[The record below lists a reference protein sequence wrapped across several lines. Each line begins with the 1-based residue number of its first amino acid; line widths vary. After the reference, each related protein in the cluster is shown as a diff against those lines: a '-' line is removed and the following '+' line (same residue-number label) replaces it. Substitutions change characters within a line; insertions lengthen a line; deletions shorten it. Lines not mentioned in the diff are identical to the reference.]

1 MRNGLT
7 INRIIKSYWQFFIL
21 AILILL
27 YTFAFSYFSIL
38 RHNAFASG
46 FDLSNMDQTIWN
58 TLHGRIFA
66 LTGTKGTISRF
77 SIHADIILILLTP
90 LYLIWDNVR
99 TLLIF
104 QSLSLALGAIPV
116 YLLTFKLLKQKGLAL
131 LFVCIYFLNP
141 GMQWVNIYDFHGV
154 ALAIPLVLSTFY
166 FAYIKKWRLYLIFA
180 FLSLL
185 TKEEIPLIIALL
197 GLLQIFIWKERKI
210 GTITFVF
217 ATLWFSLA
225 TFVIIPYFSPSHSH
239 WALLYYRN
247 AGSEFNVEHL
257 TLIPQQIIVNYF
269 INPDDLKYYQLL
281 LKPFAFLPVLGIPWI
296 ILVFPDLVINL
307 LSSHAQMRSID
318 LQYDS
323 GIVPGLLIST
333 IFTISYLKFIL
344 SKIKIKAKF
353 KLGIIYIVTFLL
365 LLVTIRANYGYGPLP
380 FSKSCWCVM
389 YQVSSQDIAFDKA
402 LQTIPQNA
410 SVSSSPE
417 VRPHLTHRLNA
428 FTVPDAT
435 SSADFIALI
444 DQNRIVGDY
453 SPKTFEISLIKSLNN
468 NKVYEQIY
476 HQGHFYLYQRL
487 VK

>member
-166 FAYIKKWRLYLIFA
+166 FAYIKKWRL
-180 FLSLL
+180 
-185 TKEEIPLIIALL
+185 
-197 GLLQIFIWKERKI
+197 
-210 GTITFVF
+210 
-217 ATLWFSLA
+217 
-225 TFVIIPYFSPSHSH
+225 
-239 WALLYYRN
+239 
-247 AGSEFNVEHL
+247 
-257 TLIPQQIIVNYF
+257 
-269 INPDDLKYYQLL
+269 
-281 LKPFAFLPVLGIPWI
+281 
-296 ILVFPDLVINL
+296 
-307 LSSHAQMRSID
+307 
-318 LQYDS
+318 
-323 GIVPGLLIST
+323 
-333 IFTISYLKFIL
+333 
-344 SKIKIKAKF
+344 
-353 KLGIIYIVTFLL
+353 
-365 LLVTIRANYGYGPLP
+365 
-380 FSKSCWCVM
+380 
-389 YQVSSQDIAFDKA
+389 
-402 LQTIPQNA
+402 
-410 SVSSSPE
+410 
-417 VRPHLTHRLNA
+417 
-428 FTVPDAT
+428 
-435 SSADFIALI
+435 
-444 DQNRIVGDY
+444 
-453 SPKTFEISLIKSLNN
+453 
-468 NKVYEQIY
+468 
-476 HQGHFYLYQRL
+476 
-487 VK
+487 